1 MPAEG
6 WLLAVGAYLL
16 GSVPFAYLAG
26 RLARGIDIRRYGSGN
41 VGGANVWATIGRRH
55 AVITVALD
63 MAKGAVPVLVA
74 RWLGL
79 GILVQALAGWAAMAG
94 HNWSIYLRFSGGR
107 GGGTGLGALVGLAPG
122 LTIVFVGASL
132 VLLALLRNP
141 PLTMGVSAVFLP
153 LWSVLLGEP
162 QAITVA
168 CVGLVALVLAKRL
181 AGSPGTASPPQPLG
195 RRVMYRLFFD
205 RDVPSRR
212 DWVHRRPSQD
222 QARRG
227 NGR

>member
-41 VGGANVWATIGRRH
+41 VGGANVWATVGRRC
-55 AVITVALD
+55 AVATVVLD
-63 MAKGAVPVLVA
+63 ISKGAVPVLIA

-79 GILVQALAGWAAMAG
+79 GLLAQVVGGWAAVAG
-94 HNWSIYLRFSGGR
+94 HNWSIYLRFTGGR
-107 GGGTGLGALVGLAPG
+107 GAGTGLGALAALAPG
-122 LTIVFVGASL
+122 LTVVFAGASL

-153 LWSVLLGEP
+153 MWSVLLGEP
-162 QAITVA
+162 QLITLG
-168 CVGLVALVLAKRL
+168 CVGLVALIVARRL
-181 AGSPGTASPPQPLG
+181 TGSPATVAVPPPWP
-195 RRVMYRLFFD
+195 RRLLYRLLFD